1 MLVDGFLIRRS
12 LLHERRKLIKI
23 LHYQHYVFLEL
34 YGLCVL
40 ERRLELT
47 VLCTGASATP
57 QHVRKA
63 CSKHDTKPLLTLSVA
78 CSEPSDLPT

>member
-40 ERRLELT
+40 EGRLELRQ
-47 VLCTGASATP
+47 VLFLFRLGNRFVDLERRD
-57 QHVRKA
+57 H
-63 CSKHDTKPLLTLSVA
+63 LL
-78 CSEPSDLPT
+78 DR